1 MNDKEIFAKNL
12 KMYMDLNG
20 KDRNDICNALGFNY
34 FTVTDWIKAR
44 KMPRMDKVTKLADY
58 FGIRKSDL
66 IEEKVPEETS
76 KKIDVST
83 DILIRMEKDADFSAL
98 VQMLYAMNSD
108 QLSAVKV
115 MLETA
120 KQFSSA
126 KHK

>member
-1 MNDKEIFAKNL
+1 MVLGTSPEYILGWEISK
-12 KMYMDLNG
+12 
-20 KDRNDICNALGFNY
+20 
-34 FTVTDWIKAR
+34 
-44 KMPRMDKVTKLADY
+44 
-58 FGIRKSDL
+58 
-66 IEEKVPEETS
+66 EETS
-76 KKIDVST
+76 KKIDVAA